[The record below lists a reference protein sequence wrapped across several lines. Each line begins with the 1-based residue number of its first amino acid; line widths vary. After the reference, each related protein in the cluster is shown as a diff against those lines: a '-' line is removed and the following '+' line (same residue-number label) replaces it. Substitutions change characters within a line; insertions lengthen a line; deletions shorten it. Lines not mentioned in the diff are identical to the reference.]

1 MSDADA
7 DEARRGLASR
17 ARTRSYGSTARHC
30 AVQPT
35 GTLVHRL
42 DESDTLQGLSV
53 KYGVAMEQIKLA
65 NRLYTG
71 DSIFLKK
78 TLLIPVYSKPS
89 GSPPCG
95 ADGQPRLMGDGQ
107 LENSTPECDAGHS
120 TPKEVS
126 ARDYLSKLDSQIRRH
141 KMAAKKI
148 NKAMSASM
156 DAGSDARPVSS
167 TSYQS
172 SQNEAEVAICCPL
185 PRQCPATNHTS
196 VQVEAALPVPHE
208 EACQL

>member
-1 MSDADA
+1 MSEA
-7 DEARRGLASR
+7 DESRRSLTSR

-35 GTLVHRL
+35 ETLVHRL
-42 DESDTLQGLSV
+42 DESDTLQGLAV

-65 NRLYTG
+65 NRLYTS

-78 TLLIPVYSKPS
+78 TLLIPVYSKPPD
-89 GSPPCG
+89 SPPCG
-95 ADGQPRLMGDGQ
+95 ADGQ

-141 KMAAKKI
+141 KMTAKKI
-148 NKAMSASM
+148 HKAMSASV
-156 DAGSDARPVSS
+156 DSASDARTVSS

-172 SQNEAEVAICCPL
+172 SQNETEVAICCPL
-185 PRQCPATNHTS
+185 PRQCPPANHAS
-196 VQVEAALPVPHE
+196 VQVETALSVPYE